1 MSQLELLRV
10 SYHVTSFNSEHK
22 SGLYHYLHF
31 TKEETEMADLHVPAF
46 SAMLLLG
53 SLVEWSETNG
63 GMFRWSFLWPR
74 GDKKRFSTWSLKVKC
89 VYSPFPSGQNIE
101 GGASPSRLENLVGTL
116 ILSRGSWGQ
125 PSHER
130 HAENQQDGHWGKETT
145 ELKALS
151 PLLTTSSH
159 VEESSVIPFTSKD
172 WDIHP
177 TFHSHGYHEDKA
189 PKGSDISEDGWRENT
204 ALLLAWFCDQAQME
218 TAIVWMCVPPKL
230 TEKL

>member
-1 MSQLELLRV
+1 MLPHSTLSISLVFVITCISQRRKQKWLICMS
-10 SYHVTSFNSEHK
+10 
-22 SGLYHYLHF
+22 LHF
-31 TKEETEMADLHVPAF
+31 
-46 SAMLLLG
+46 LLCSCYDHL
-53 SLVEWSETNG
+53 WNG
-63 GMFRWSFLWPR
+63 QKQIEGCSD
-74 GDKKRFSTWSLKVKC
+74 GHSCDQEVIKKRFSTWSLKVKC

-101 GGASPSRLENLVGTL
+101 GGASPSRLENLVGAL

-130 HAENQQDGHWGKETT
+130 HVENQQDRHWGKETT

-159 VEESSVIPFTSKD
+159 VEESSVIPFTSRD

-189 PKGSDISEDGWRENT
+189 PKGSDISEDGWREDT

-218 TAIVWMCVPPKL
+218 TAIVWIRVPPKL